1 MVEDPKELLERRE
14 DKPRGRSRV
23 GSEFSH
29 MDTRAAPTQ
38 HIPLPAAAAEAS
50 AVELERICR
59 FADSTSQLDPHI
71 KPGAQ
76 LAELTRS
83 IFQVET
89 AAIFDAD
96 LREVYLAGH
105 PIDELRDML
114 ESICLFETSREDRE
128 IGIIRRV
135 LRMGKLPIGA
145 LLLRGELSALT
156 AGAVASVISITFDRY
171 HAFANESRTE
181 TARRTEQMRT
191 MVLDSLAHA
200 YKTPLTAI
208 AAASSGLAAI
218 SKLSPQ
224 QAELLSLIDSEANQ
238 LSQLTTRLLR
248 TARLDVSDLV
258 PSFERVAIEPL
269 LEDVAASLRDPLSAF
284 SVSIALSRE
293 DLSLFCDRALLVTML
308 THFVENATKYG
319 EPGTTIQLRVVEKT
333 SSVVL
338 SVRNFG
344 PVIPLADC
352 ERVFDRYFRCA
363 LHSSMAPGT
372 GIGLSIVKRA
382 ALAHGGDVWVTS
394 DKTRGT
400 TFFLSIPH
408 HSEGR
413 QDA

>member
-1 MVEDPKELLERRE
+1 MVEASIELSNRGEG
-14 DKPRGRSRV
+14 KPRRRPTA
-23 GSEFSH
+23 GSTLPP
-29 MDTRAAPTQ
+29 MDSGAAPAQ
-38 HIPLPAAAAEAS
+38 GIALPAVPVS

-59 FADSTSQLDPHI
+59 FVESTSQLDPHG

-76 LAELTRS
+76 LAGLTRS

-105 PIDELRDML
+105 PIDNLRDML
-114 ESICLFETSREDRE
+114 ESICLFETSRDDRE
-128 IGIIRRV
+128 TGLIRRV

-171 HAFANESRTE
+171 HALANESRTE

-208 AAASSGLAAI
+208 GAASSGLAAI

-224 QAELLSLIDSEANQ
+224 QAELLGLIESQANL

-248 TARLDVSDLV
+248 TAKLDISDLV
-258 PSFERVAIEPL
+258 PTVERVTLAPL
-269 LEDVAASLRDPLSAF
+269 IEDVVASLRDPLSAF
-284 SVSIALSRE
+284 SVAIALSRE
-293 DLSLFCDRALLVTML
+293 DLALFCDRKLLVTML
-308 THFVENATKYG
+308 THYLENATKYG
-319 EPGTTIQLRVVEKT
+319 KPGTAIQLRAVEKGN
-333 SSVVL
+333 SIVL

-344 PVIPLADC
+344 PVIPLPDC

-363 LHSSMAPGT
+363 LHSSMASGT

-382 ALAHGGDVWVTS
+382 AMAHGGDVWVTS

-408 HSEGR
+408 HPEGR
-413 QDA
+413 AAE

>member
-1 MVEDPKELLERRE
+1 MVEDPKKLSERRE
-14 DKPRGRSRV
+14 GKPRGRSDV

-29 MDTRAAPTQ
+29 MDTGAARTQ
-38 HIPLPAAAAEAS
+38 RIPLPAAAAEAS

-59 FADSTSQLDPHI
+59 FAGSTSQLDPHS

-128 IGIIRRV
+128 MGIIRRV

-208 AAASSGLAAI
+208 GAASSGLAVI

-224 QAELLSLIDSEANQ
+224 QAELLSLIESQANQ

-258 PSFERVAIEPL
+258 PSLERVAIEPL
-269 LEDVAASLRDPLSAF
+269 LEDVVASLRDPLSAF

-363 LHSSMAPGT
+363 LHSSMASGT

-394 DKTRGT
+394 DKIRGT
-400 TFFLSIPH
+400 TFFLSIPQ

-413 QDA
+413 PEA